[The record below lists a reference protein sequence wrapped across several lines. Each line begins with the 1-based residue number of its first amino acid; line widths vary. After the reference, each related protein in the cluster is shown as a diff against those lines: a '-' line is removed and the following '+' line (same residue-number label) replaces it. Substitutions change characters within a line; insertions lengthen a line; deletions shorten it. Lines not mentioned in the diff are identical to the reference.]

1 MRFFNRWRPAVHI
14 PMILGGIALAAA
26 LAFVFGLF
34 VMWLWNWLMP
44 AIFGLGQISYWQ
56 AWGLLILSHILFKSG
71 FHHKRPHHDDKH
83 EEWKNRFKC
92 RVKEWR
98 ERAQAGDTPQQEA
111 PSEPVT

>member
-1 MRFFNRWRPAVHI
+1 
-14 PMILGGIALAAA
+14 MILGGIALAAA

-71 FHHKRPHHDDKH
+71 FHHKYAHRDDKH
-83 EEWKNRFKC
+83 EEWKNRFKS
-92 RVKEWR
+92 RVAEWKR
-98 ERAQAGDTPQQEA
+98 QTYAEDSAEQAA
-111 PSEPVT
+111 PSEPGA